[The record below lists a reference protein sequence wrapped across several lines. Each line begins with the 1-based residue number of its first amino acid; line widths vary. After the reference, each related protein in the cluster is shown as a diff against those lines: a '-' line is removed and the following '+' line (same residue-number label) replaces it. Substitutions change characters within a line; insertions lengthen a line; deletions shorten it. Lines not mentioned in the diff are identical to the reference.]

1 MSVRATVPSYA
12 YRAYTERGQKREGRI
27 EAAGTSAA
35 EQTLWLEGLKIVQL
49 NPAPPKKT
57 MADYFPSLYQ
67 ISRQDLIL
75 FTRQLA
81 TFVGA
86 GVAMTRALTVIAE
99 ETASPLFKRVILTV
113 LDDLERG
120 QNLSESLVKHPKV
133 FPSLYVDL
141 IRVAELTGNLEATLK
156 ELAGYLRRDLNT
168 VRRVQ
173 TAMIYPAVILVVAT
187 AVVIILVFFA
197 LPAFVK
203 IFAEFRVQLPLSTRI
218 LIGIVAF
225 TRAWGLV
232 MGAVI
237 VVIIGTL
244 VLALRTQRGVYAKD
258 QISLKLPVM
267 GPIVL
272 SAVLNRFSRT
282 LAMVLKAGVPLG
294 QTFDAVIAGT
304 GNKVFQRGLGTVKEQ
319 MTSGEGFAGPLLRTR
334 LFPPMLT
341 QMVRVGE
348 ETGTLD
354 TYLEQAADFYEE
366 ELDYRIRAMTSLI
379 EPVMTVAVGLV
390 VGFIAVSLISA
401 MYGLVG
407 ALK

>member
-1 MSVRATVPSYA
+1 MPNYA
-12 YRAYTERGQKREGRI
+12 YRGYTDSGQRRDGQI
-27 EAAGTSAA
+27 EASGTSAA
-35 EQTLWLEGLKIVQL
+35 EQALWKQGLKVVRL
-49 NPAPPKKT
+49 TTAPAKKT
-57 MADYFPSLYQ
+57 MADYFPSLFH
-67 ISRQDLIL
+67 ISRMDIIL
-75 FTRQLA
+75 FTRQLG

-86 GVAMTRALTVIAE
+86 GVPMSRGLGTIAE
-99 ETASPLFKRVILTV
+99 ETGSPLFKRIILVILE
-113 LDDLERG
+113 DLERG
-120 QNLSESLVKHPKV
+120 QNLSEALSRHPSV
-133 FPSLYVDL
+133 FPPLYVDL

-168 VRRVQ
+168 VRRVR
-173 TAMIYPAVILVVAT
+173 TAMIYPAVIMVVAT
-187 AVVIILVFFA
+187 GVVIILVFFA

-203 IFAEFRVQLPLSTRI
+203 IFAEFHVELPLPTRI
-218 LIGIVAF
+218 LIGMVDFIRTWVLAIGAGIVA
-225 TRAWGLV
+225 V
-232 MGAVI
+232 GAGVFL
-237 VVIIGTL
+237 T
-244 VLALRTQRGVYAKD
+244 LRTARGVYAKD
-258 QISLKLPVM
+258 QLALKLPIF

-272 SAVLNRFSRT
+272 SAILNRFART

-304 GNKVFQRGLGTVKEQ
+304 GNRVFQRGLATVKEQ
-319 MTSGEGFAGPLLRTR
+319 MTGGEGFAGPLIRTH
-334 LFPPMLT
+334 LFPPMMT

-366 ELDYRIRAMTSLI
+366 ELEYRIRAMTSLI

-401 MYGLVG
+401 MYGLIG

>member
-1 MSVRATVPSYA
+1 MPNYA
-12 YRAYTERGQKREGRI
+12 YRGYTDSGKQRDGQI
-27 EAAGTSAA
+27 EASGTSAA
-35 EQTLWLEGLKIVQL
+35 EQALWKQGLKVVRL
-49 NPAPPKKT
+49 VPAPAKKT
-57 MADYFPSLYQ
+57 MADYFPSLFR
-67 ISRQDLIL
+67 ISRIDIIL

-86 GVAMTRALTVIAE
+86 GVPMSRALGTISQ
-99 ETASPLFKRVILTV
+99 ETGSPLFKRVILAI
-113 LDDLERG
+113 LADLERG
-120 QNLSESLVKHPKV
+120 QNLSESLVKHPQV
-133 FPSLYVDL
+133 FPTLYVDL

-168 VRRVQ
+168 VRRVR

-187 AVVIILVFFA
+187 GVVIILVFFA

-203 IFAEFRVQLPLSTRI
+203 IFAEFHVQLPLATRI
-218 LIGIVAF
+218 LIGIVDF
-225 TRAWGLV
+225 TRTWALAI
-232 MGAVI
+232 GAGI
-237 VVIIGTL
+237 AAVVGGVFI
-244 VLALRTQRGVYAKD
+244 ALRTARGVYAKD
-258 QISLKLPVM
+258 ALSLKIPIF

-272 SAVLNRFSRT
+272 SAILNRFSRT

-304 GNKVFQRGLGTVKEQ
+304 GNRVFQRGLNTVKEQ
-319 MTSGEGFAGPLLRTR
+319 MTGGEGFAGPLVRTG

-366 ELDYRIRAMTSLI
+366 ELEYRIRAMTSLI

>member
-1 MSVRATVPSYA
+1 VPSYA
-12 YRAYTERGQKREGRI
+12 YRAYTDEGKKREGRI
-27 EAAGTSAA
+27 DAAGTADA
-35 EQTLWLEGLKIVQL
+35 EQALWLEGLKIVEL
-49 NPAPPKKT
+49 HPAAPKKT
-57 MADYFPSLYQ
+57 MADHFPSLYQ
-67 ISRQDLIL
+67 ISRNDVIL

-86 GVAMTRALTVIAE
+86 GVPMTRALAVIAE
-99 ETASPLFKRVILTV
+99 ETASPLFKRVILAV

-120 QNLSESLVKHPKV
+120 QNLSESLVKHPKA
-133 FPSLYVDL
+133 FPSLYIDL
-141 IRVAELTGNLEATLK
+141 VRVAELTGNLESTLK

-168 VRRVQ
+168 VRRVR

-187 AVVIILVFFA
+187 GVVIILVFFA
-197 LPAFVK
+197 LPAFTR
-203 IFAEFRVQLPLSTRI
+203 IFAEFKVELPLATRI
-218 LIGIVAF
+218 LIGIVDFIRNWA
-225 TRAWGLV
+225 LV
-232 MGAVI
+232 IAG
-237 VVIIGTL
+237 VIIALVGGT
-244 VLALRTQRGVYAKD
+244 VLALRTERGVYAKD
-258 QISLKLPVM
+258 QLSIKAPII
-267 GPIVL
+267 GPIIL
-272 SAVLNRFSRT
+272 SAVLNRFART

-294 QTFDAVIAGT
+294 QTFEAVIAST
-304 GNKVFQRGLGTVKEQ
+304 GNKVFQRGLTTVRDQ

-379 EPVMTVAVGLV
+379 EPVMTVAVGVV

-407 ALK
+407 AIK

>member
-1 MSVRATVPSYA
+1 MPSYA
-12 YRAYTERGQKREGRI
+12 YLAYTEAGQRREGRI
-27 EAAGTSAA
+27 DAEGTSAA
-35 EQTLWLEGLKIVQL
+35 EQALWLEGLKIVEL
-49 NPAPPKKT
+49 NPAPPRKT

-67 ISRQDLIL
+67 ISRADIIL

-86 GVAMTRALTVIAE
+86 GVPMSRALGTIAQ
-99 ETASPLFKRVILTV
+99 ETASPLFKRVILAV

-120 QNLSESLVKHPKV
+120 QNLSEALVKHPKV
-133 FPSLYVDL
+133 FPTLYVDL
-141 IRVAELTGNLEATLK
+141 VRVAELTGNLEATLT

-173 TAMIYPAVILVVAT
+173 AALIYPAVILVVAT
-187 AVVIILVFFA
+187 GVVIILVFFA
-197 LPAFVK
+197 LPAFTR
-203 IFAEFRVQLPLSTRI
+203 IFAEFRVELPLSTRI
-218 LIGIVAF
+218 LIGIVDF
-225 TRAWGLV
+225 TRRWGLV
-232 MGAVI
+232 IGAV
-237 VVIIGTL
+237 VVAAAGGI
-244 VLALRTQRGVYAKD
+244 VLALRTARGVYVKD
-258 QISLKLPVM
+258 QLSIRVPIL

-272 SAVLNRFSRT
+272 SAVLNRFART

-294 QTFDAVIAGT
+294 QTFEAVIAST
-304 GNKVFQRGLGTVKEQ
+304 GNRVFQRGLTTVKEQ
-319 MTSGEGFAGPLLRTR
+319 MTSGEGFAGPLIRTH

-354 TYLEQAADFYEE
+354 TYLEQAAEFYEE
-366 ELDYRIRAMTSLI
+366 ELEFRIRAMTSLI
-379 EPVMTVAVGLV
+379 EPVMTVAVGIM
-390 VGFIAVSLISA
+390 VGFIAVSMISA

>member
-1 MSVRATVPSYA
+1 MPNYA
-12 YRAYTERGQKREGRI
+12 YRGYTDTGLRRDGQI
-27 EAAGTSAA
+27 EASGTSAA
-35 EQTLWLEGLKIVQL
+35 EQALWKQGLKVVRL
-49 NPAPPKKT
+49 VPAPAKKT
-57 MADYFPSLYQ
+57 MADYFPSLFH
-67 ISRQDLIL
+67 ISQMEIIL

-86 GVAMTRALTVIAE
+86 GVPMSRALGTIAE
-99 ETASPLFKRVILTV
+99 ETGSPLFKRIILAI
-113 LDDLERG
+113 LEELERG
-120 QNLSESLVKHPKV
+120 QNLSEALVKHPNV
-133 FPSLYVDL
+133 FPALYVDL

-168 VRRVQ
+168 VRRVR
-173 TAMIYPAVILVVAT
+173 TAMIYPAVIMVVAT
-187 AVVIILVFFA
+187 GVVIILVFFA

-203 IFAEFRVQLPLSTRI
+203 IFAEFRVELPLPTRI
-218 LIGIVAF
+218 LIGMVDFIR
-225 TRAWGLV
+225 TWGLAIGAGTV
-232 MGAVI
+232 AVAMGV
-237 VVIIGTL
+237 
-244 VLALRTQRGVYAKD
+244 VLALRTARGVYTRDRLA
-258 QISLKLPVM
+258 LKLPIF

-272 SAVLNRFSRT
+272 SAILNRFART

-304 GNKVFQRGLGTVKEQ
+304 GNKVFQRGLTTVKEQ
-319 MTSGEGFAGPLLRTR
+319 MTGGEGFAGPLIRTR
-334 LFPPMLT
+334 LFPPMMT

-366 ELDYRIRAMTSLI
+366 ELEYRIRAMTSLI

-401 MYGLVG
+401 MYGLIG

>member
-1 MSVRATVPSYA
+1 VPSYA
-12 YRAYTERGQKREGRI
+12 YKAYTERGQKREGVI
-27 EAAGTSAA
+27 EAGGTSAA
-35 EQTLWLEGLKIVQL
+35 EQALWLEGLKIVQL
-49 NPAPPKKT
+49 NPAAPKKT

-99 ETASPLFKRVILTV
+99 ETASPLFKRVILTI

-120 QNLSESLVKHPKV
+120 QNLSDSLVKHPKV

-168 VRRVQ
+168 VRRVR

-187 AVVIILVFFA
+187 AVIIILVFYA

-218 LIGIVAF
+218 LIAIVGF
-225 TRAWGLV
+225 TRAWGLA
-232 MGAVI
+232 MG
-237 VVIIGTL
+237 VVVVAIIGAI

-258 QISLKLPVM
+258 QISLRLPVM

-272 SAVLNRFSRT
+272 SSVLNRFART

-319 MTSGEGFAGPLLRTR
+319 MTSGEGFAGPLLRTH

>member
-1 MSVRATVPSYA
+1 MPSYA
-12 YRAYTERGQKREGRI
+12 YKAYTERGKKREGRI

-35 EQTLWLEGLKIVQL
+35 EQALWLEGLKIVQL
-49 NPAPPKKT
+49 SPAPPKKT

-86 GVAMTRALTVIAE
+86 GVAMTRALTVISE

-133 FPSLYVDL
+133 FPTLYVDL

-168 VRRVQ
+168 VRRVR

-187 AVVIILVFFA
+187 AVIIILVFFA

-232 MGAVI
+232 IGAVI
-237 VVIIGTL
+237 AALIGSIVV
-244 VLALRTQRGVYAKD
+244 ALRTQRGAYAKD
-258 QISLKLPVM
+258 LVSLRVPVL
-267 GPIVL
+267 GPIAL

-304 GNKVFQRGLGTVKEQ
+304 GNKVFQRGLAMVKEQ
-319 MTSGEGFAGPLLRTR
+319 MTSGEGFAGPLLRTH

>member
-1 MSVRATVPSYA
+1 VPNYA
-12 YRAYTERGQKREGRI
+12 YRAYTDSGQRRDGQI
-27 EAAGTSAA
+27 EASGTSAA
-35 EQTLWLEGLKIVQL
+35 EQALWKQGLKVVRISTA
-49 NPAPPKKT
+49 PAKKT
-57 MADYFPSLYQ
+57 LADYFPSLFR
-67 ISRQDLIL
+67 ISPMEIIL

-86 GVAMTRALTVIAE
+86 GVPMSRALGTIAE
-99 ETASPLFKRVILTV
+99 ETGSPLFKRIVLAILS
-113 LDDLERG
+113 DLERG
-120 QNLSESLVKHPKV
+120 QNLSEALVKHPHV
-133 FPSLYVDL
+133 FPALYVDL

-168 VRRVQ
+168 LRRVR

-187 AVVIILVFFA
+187 GVVIILVFFA

-203 IFAEFRVQLPLSTRI
+203 IFAEFHVQLPLATRI

-225 TRAWGLV
+225 TGTWAPAIGA
-232 MGAVI
+232 GIAAVI
-237 VVIIGTL
+237 GGIVV
-244 VLALRTQRGVYAKD
+244 ALRTARGVYGKD
-258 QISLKLPVM
+258 ALLLKIPIF

-272 SAVLNRFSRT
+272 SAILNRFART

-304 GNKVFQRGLGTVKEQ
+304 GNKVFERGLTTVKEQ
-319 MTSGEGFAGPLLRTR
+319 MTGGEGFAGPLLRTR
-334 LFPPMLT
+334 LFPPMMT

-366 ELDYRIRAMTSLI
+366 ELEYRIRAMTSLI

>member
-1 MSVRATVPSYA
+1 LPSFA
-12 YRAYTERGQKREGRI
+12 YKAYTERGKKREGQI

-35 EQTLWLEGLKIVQL
+35 EQALWLEGLKIVQL

-168 VRRVQ
+168 VRRVR

-203 IFAEFRVQLPLSTRI
+203 IFAEFRVKLPLSTRI

-225 TRAWGLV
+225 TRAWGLLI
-232 MGAVI
+232 GAVVAVLAGAI
-237 VVIIGTL
+237 VV
-244 VLALRTQRGVYAKD
+244 ALRTQRGLYAKD
-258 QISLKLPVM
+258 QISLKLPIM

-272 SAVLNRFSRT
+272 SAVLNRFART

-319 MTSGEGFAGPLLRTR
+319 MTGGEGFAGPLLRTH

>member
-1 MSVRATVPSYA
+1 MPSYA
-12 YRAYTERGQKREGRI
+12 YLAYTEAGQRREGRI
-27 EAAGTSAA
+27 DAEGTSAA
-35 EQTLWLEGLKIVQL
+35 EQALWLEGLKIVEL
-49 NPAPPKKT
+49 NPAPPRRT

-67 ISRQDLIL
+67 ISRADIIL

-86 GVAMTRALTVIAE
+86 GVPMSRALGTIAQ
-99 ETASPLFKRVILTV
+99 ETASPLFKRVILAV

-120 QNLSESLVKHPKV
+120 QNLSEALVKHPKV
-133 FPSLYVDL
+133 FPTLYVDL
-141 IRVAELTGNLEATLK
+141 VRVAELTGNLEATLT

-173 TAMIYPAVILVVAT
+173 AALIYPAVILVVAT
-187 AVVIILVFFA
+187 GVVIILVFFA
-197 LPAFVK
+197 LPAFTR
-203 IFAEFRVQLPLSTRI
+203 IFAEFRVELPLSTRI
-218 LIGIVAF
+218 LIGIVDF
-225 TRAWGLV
+225 TRRWGLV
-232 MGAVI
+232 IGAV
-237 VVIIGTL
+237 VVAAAGGI
-244 VLALRTQRGVYAKD
+244 VLALRTARGAYVKD
-258 QISLKLPVM
+258 QLSIRVPIL

-272 SAVLNRFSRT
+272 SAVLNRFART

-294 QTFDAVIAGT
+294 QTFEAVIAST
-304 GNKVFQRGLGTVKEQ
+304 GNRVFQRGLTTVKEQ
-319 MTSGEGFAGPLLRTR
+319 MTSGEGFAGPLIRTH

-354 TYLEQAADFYEE
+354 TYLEQAAEFYEE
-366 ELDYRIRAMTSLI
+366 ELEYRIRAMTSLI
-379 EPVMTVAVGLV
+379 EPVMTVAVGIM

>member
-1 MSVRATVPSYA
+1 VPNYA
-12 YRAYTERGQKREGRI
+12 YRGYTDSGQRRDGQI
-27 EAAGTSAA
+27 EASGTSAA
-35 EQTLWLEGLKIVQL
+35 EQALWKQGLKVVRL
-49 NPAPPKKT
+49 TTAPAKKT
-57 MADYFPSLYQ
+57 MADYFPSLFH
-67 ISRQDLIL
+67 ISRMDIIL
-75 FTRQLA
+75 FTRQLG

-86 GVAMTRALTVIAE
+86 GVPMSRGLGTIAE
-99 ETASPLFKRVILTV
+99 ETGSPLFKRIILVILE
-113 LDDLERG
+113 DLERG
-120 QNLSESLVKHPKV
+120 QNLSEALSRHPSV
-133 FPSLYVDL
+133 FPPLYVDL

-168 VRRVQ
+168 VRRVR
-173 TAMIYPAVILVVAT
+173 TAMIYPAVIMVVAT
-187 AVVIILVFFA
+187 GVVIILVFFA

-203 IFAEFRVQLPLSTRI
+203 IFAEFHVELPLPTRI
-218 LIGIVAF
+218 LIGMVDFIRTWVLAIGAGIVA
-225 TRAWGLV
+225 V
-232 MGAVI
+232 GAGVFL
-237 VVIIGTL
+237 T
-244 VLALRTQRGVYAKD
+244 LRTARGVYAKD
-258 QISLKLPVM
+258 QLALKLPIF

-272 SAVLNRFSRT
+272 SAILNRFART

-304 GNKVFQRGLGTVKEQ
+304 GNRVFQRGLATVKEQ
-319 MTSGEGFAGPLLRTR
+319 MTGGEGFAGPLIRTH
-334 LFPPMLT
+334 LFPPMMT

-366 ELDYRIRAMTSLI
+366 ELEYRIRAMTSLI

-401 MYGLVG
+401 MYGLIG

>member
-1 MSVRATVPSYA
+1 LPSYA

-35 EQTLWLEGLKIVQL
+35 EQALWLEGLKIVQL
-49 NPAPPKKT
+49 NAAPPKKT

-168 VRRVQ
+168 VRRVR

-187 AVVIILVFFA
+187 AVIIILVFFA

-232 MGAVI
+232 IGGVMAALAGAI
-237 VVIIGTL
+237 VV
-244 VLALRTQRGVYAKD
+244 ALRTQRGLYAKD

-319 MTSGEGFAGPLLRTR
+319 MTSGEGFAGPLLRTH

>member
-1 MSVRATVPSYA
+1 MPSYA
-12 YRAYTERGQKREGRI
+12 YLAYTEAGQRREGRI
-27 EAAGTSAA
+27 DAEGTSAA
-35 EQTLWLEGLKIVQL
+35 EQALWLEGLKIVEL

-67 ISRQDLIL
+67 ISRADIIL

-86 GVAMTRALTVIAE
+86 GVPMSRALGTIAQ
-99 ETASPLFKRVILTV
+99 ETASPLFKRVILAV

-120 QNLSESLVKHPKV
+120 QNLSEALVKHPKV
-133 FPSLYVDL
+133 FPTLYVDL
-141 IRVAELTGNLEATLK
+141 VRVAELTGNLEATLT

-173 TAMIYPAVILVVAT
+173 AALIYPAVILVVAT
-187 AVVIILVFFA
+187 GVVIILVFFA
-197 LPAFVK
+197 LPAFTR
-203 IFAEFRVQLPLSTRI
+203 IFAEFRVELPLSTRI
-218 LIGIVAF
+218 LIGIVDF
-225 TRAWGLV
+225 TRQWGLV
-232 MGAVI
+232 IGAV
-237 VVIIGTL
+237 VVAAAGGV
-244 VLALRTQRGVYAKD
+244 VLALRTSRGVYVKD
-258 QISLKLPVM
+258 QLSIRVPIL

-272 SAVLNRFSRT
+272 SAVLNRFART

-294 QTFDAVIAGT
+294 QTFEAVIAST
-304 GNKVFQRGLGTVKEQ
+304 GNRVFQRGLTTVKEQ
-319 MTSGEGFAGPLLRTR
+319 MTSGEGFAGPLIRTH

-354 TYLEQAADFYEE
+354 TYLEQAAEFYEE
-366 ELDYRIRAMTSLI
+366 ELEYRIRAMTSLI
-379 EPVMTVAVGLV
+379 EPVMTVAVGV
-390 VGFIAVSLISA
+390 IVGFIAVSLISA

>member
-1 MSVRATVPSYA
+1 MPNYA
-12 YRAYTERGQKREGRI
+12 YRGYTDSGQRRDGHI
-27 EAAGTSAA
+27 EASGTSAA
-35 EQTLWLEGLKIVQL
+35 EQALWKQGLKVVRISTA
-49 NPAPPKKT
+49 PAKKT
-57 MADYFPSLYQ
+57 MADHFPSLFR
-67 ISRQDLIL
+67 ISPMEIIL

-86 GVAMTRALTVIAE
+86 GVPMSRALGTIAE
-99 ETASPLFKRVILTV
+99 ETGSPLFKRVILAI
-113 LDDLERG
+113 LEDLERG
-120 QNLSESLVKHPKV
+120 QNLSEALVKHPNV
-133 FPSLYVDL
+133 FPALYIDL
-141 IRVAELTGNLEATLK
+141 IRVAELTGNLEGTLK

-168 VRRVQ
+168 LRRVR

-187 AVVIILVFFA
+187 GVVIILVFFA
-197 LPAFVK
+197 RPAFVK
-203 IFAEFRVQLPLSTRI
+203 IFAEFHVQLPLPTRI
-218 LIGIVAF
+218 LIGIVGF
-225 TRAWGLV
+225 TGTWAPAI
-232 MGAVI
+232 GAGIAALGGGTVI
-237 VVIIGTL
+237 
-244 VLALRTQRGVYAKD
+244 ALRTARGVYLQATLL
-258 QISLKLPVM
+258 LKIPIF

-272 SAVLNRFSRT
+272 SAILNRFART

-304 GNKVFQRGLGTVKEQ
+304 GNKVFERGLDTVKEQ
-319 MTSGEGFAGPLLRTR
+319 MTSGEGFAGPLVRSH
-334 LFPPMLT
+334 LFPPMMT

-366 ELDYRIRAMTSLI
+366 ELEYRIRAMTSLI

-401 MYGLVG
+401 MYGLIG

>member
-1 MSVRATVPSYA
+1 MPSYA
-12 YRAYTERGQKREGRI
+12 FRAYTQEGRRRQGRI
-27 EAAGTSAA
+27 DAAGSSAA
-35 EQTLWLEGLKIVQL
+35 EQALWLEGLKIVEL
-49 NPAPPKKT
+49 SPTPPKKT
-57 MADYFPSLYQ
+57 MADYFPSLYR
-67 ISRQDLIL
+67 ISQTDIIL

-86 GVAMTRALTVIAE
+86 GVPMSRALGTIAE
-99 ETASPLFKRVILTV
+99 ETASPLFKRVILAV

-120 QNLSESLVKHPKV
+120 QNLSEALHKHPKV
-133 FPSLYVDL
+133 FPSLYIDL
-141 IRVAELTGNLEATLK
+141 IRVAELTGNLEATLTQ
-156 ELAGYLRRDLNT
+156 LAGYLRRDLNT
-168 VRRVQ
+168 LRRVR

-187 AVVIILVFFA
+187 GVVIILVFFA
-197 LPAFVK
+197 LPAFVR

-218 LIGIVAF
+218 LIGVVDFSRRWA
-225 TRAWGLV
+225 LV
-232 MGAVI
+232 IGAVI
-237 VVIIGTL
+237 AAIVGGVVLT
-244 VLALRTQRGVYAKD
+244 LRTERGVYAKD
-258 QISLKLPVM
+258 QLSLKAPVF

-272 SAVLNRFSRT
+272 CAVLNRFART

-294 QTFDAVIAGT
+294 QTFEAVIAGT
-304 GNKVFQRGLGTVKEQ
+304 GNQVFQRGLGTVKEQ
-319 MTSGEGFAGPLLRTR
+319 MTSGEGFAGPLVRTR

-379 EPVMTVAVGLV
+379 EPVMTVVVGIV
-390 VGFIAVSLISA
+390 VGFIAISLISA